1 MKTNYTTNK
10 TLIFLLMLLI
20 SQSVYGQFKT
30 NRDESLNRNY
40 GNNMVSSQIDSFD
53 TKHYWLAAGEVIGT
67 NLTVWGYHKFL
78 TKEEWANIDFNTIK
92 HNFETGFQWDYDGFE
107 INQFF
112 HPYHGAAYYN
122 SARSNGLS
130 FWESVPYALLGSFTW
145 EFFMENEAP
154 SYNDIVNTPVSGII
168 IGEISYRVSNLVIDE
183 STIGIERFG
192 REFLGTLINPVQGV
206 NRLFRGEMWRTLDK
220 VKKHNVVTS
229 ISIGANHIFYGRSL
243 DNNHL
248 YSMFRLDIEYGN
260 KLEAEKHDKPFDYF
274 NLHAEENFTNGDNI
288 TGIFA
293 SGVLWDK
300 KIDFLNSNQS
310 VLGIYKELDILINLV
325 YKLSATSVS
334 GQFTRADKL
343 SGKLNWQN
351 NLGLSVILLGATN
364 SEYSDIAGV
373 NYNQGPGVSIKMSSQ
388 ISLAD
393 IGNLY
398 FTYRKYWIHTL
409 NGVDGNEFIGLLN
422 IGSNINLFS
431 NTKLG
436 IEYLTYSRF
445 GNYDNY
451 LNTFTSNSAVRVF
464 VKFNI

>member
-1 MKTNYTTNK
+1 M
-10 TLIFLLMLLI
+10 
-20 SQSVYGQFKT
+20 
-30 NRDESLNRNY
+30 
-40 GNNMVSSQIDSFD
+40 
-53 TKHYWLAAGEVIGT
+53 
-67 NLTVWGYHKFL
+67 
-78 TKEEWANIDFNTIK
+78 
-92 HNFETGFQWDYDGFE
+92 
-107 INQFF
+107 
-112 HPYHGAAYYN
+112 
-122 SARSNGLS
+122 
-130 FWESVPYALLGSFTW
+130 
-145 EFFMENEAP
+145 
-154 SYNDIVNTPVSGII
+154 
-168 IGEISYRVSNLVIDE
+168 
-183 STIGIERFG
+183 
-192 REFLGTLINPVQGV
+192 
-206 NRLFRGEMWRTLDK
+206 
-220 VKKHNVVTS
+220 
-229 ISIGANHIFYGRSL
+229 
-243 DNNHL
+243 
-248 YSMFRLDIEYGN
+248 
-260 KLEAEKHDKPFDYF
+260 
-274 NLHAEENFTNGDNI
+274 HAEENFTNGDNI